1 MLKIELEQSGNT
13 LLCRATQRGEELGRA
28 EAEIREDTVWYRNG
42 WLEDPEDYGLLD
54 GLVRAAFDAARSAG
68 VKEYFVSGEAA
79 GSIAG
84 PLRCTITRWIRP
96 RNWNGSSD
104 GTAARVRAAVFSGI
118 SGFVN

>member
-79 GSIAG
+79 GEY
-84 PLRCTITRWIRP
+84 R
-96 RNWNGSSD
+96 
-104 GTAARVRAAVFSGI
+104 RAFEVYDYALDQAEELERFFGRHSCKGQT
-118 SGFVN
+118 SPSP

>member
-28 EAEIREDTVWYRNG
+28 EAEIREDTVWYRSG
-42 WLEDPEDYGLLD
+42 WLEDPEDYGLLG

-79 GSIAG
+79 GEY
-84 PLRCTITRWIRP
+84 R
-96 RNWNGSSD
+96 
-104 GTAARVRAAVFSGI
+104 RAFEVYDYALDQAEELERFFGRHSCKGQSG
-118 SGFVN
+118 GF

>member
-28 EAEIREDTVWYRNG
+28 EAEIREDTVWYRSG

-79 GSIAG
+79 G
-84 PLRCTITRWIRP
+84 
-96 RNWNGSSD
+96 
-104 GTAARVRAAVFSGI
+104 TAAALGCDFPALDIAALQETLRAQGVRVHLDEL
-118 SGFVN
+118 

>member
-28 EAEIREDTVWYRNG
+28 EAEIREDTVWYRM
-42 WLEDPEDYGLLD
+42 LAVCCDDPFLLD

-79 GSIAG
+79 GEY
-84 PLRCTITRWIRP
+84 R
-96 RNWNGSSD
+96 
-104 GTAARVRAAVFSGI
+104 RAFEVYDYALDQAEELERFFGRHSCKGQS
-118 SGFVN
+118 SGF

>member
-28 EAEIREDTVWYRNG
+28 EAEIREDTVWYRSG

-54 GLVRAAFDAARSAG
+54 GLVRARLP
-68 VKEYFVSGEAA
+68 

>member
-1 MLKIELEQSGNT
+1 MLKIELEQSGNA

-28 EAEIREDTVWYRNG
+28 EAEIREDTVWYRSG
-42 WLEDPEDYGLLD
+42 WREDPEDYGLLD
-54 GLVRAAFDAARSAG
+54 GLVRAAFDAARSA
-68 VKEYFVSGEAA
+68 
-79 GSIAG
+79 
-84 PLRCTITRWIRP
+84 